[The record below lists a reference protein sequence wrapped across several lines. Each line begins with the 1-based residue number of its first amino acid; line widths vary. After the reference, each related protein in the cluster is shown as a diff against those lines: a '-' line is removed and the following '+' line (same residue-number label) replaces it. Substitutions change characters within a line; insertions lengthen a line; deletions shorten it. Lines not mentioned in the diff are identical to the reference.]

1 MYVLGKFDSDVSY
14 GDVGQEFNAN
24 KLTILYIPFSVHGN
38 FTEYHYWE

>member
-24 KLTILYIPFSVHGN
+24 KLTILYIVNGN